1 MTLSLPDK
9 NTLDLFKMFLD
20 TVITEY
26 QRPLHSVHMTGSVLT
41 TDFKTG
47 RSDINSVFVLNE
59 MDLQF
64 LSVLA
69 PLGKRFG
76 KKGIAAPLI
85 MTPDYIR
92 RSLDVFPIEFLNL
105 KLIHHTVLGEDIIKD
120 LAIKRTEL
128 RWQCERE
135 LKVRLIGLRQTYI
148 RAAEHRNVLSK
159 NIITSISA
167 SIPLFRALI
176 FLLGKKP
183 PINSDEVLTILQA
196 MVPIDIEAFQNILRC
211 KKERRRLPLPELN
224 VLFQSCYTATEKLGD
239 LVDAIK
245 E

>member
-1 MTLSLPDK
+1 MTLSLSNK
-9 NTLDLFKMFLD
+9 NALNLFKMFLD
-20 TVITEY
+20 TVIAEY

-41 TDFKTG
+41 ADFKAG
-47 RSDINSVFVLNE
+47 QSDINSVFVLNE

-76 KKGIAAPLI
+76 KKGIAAPLV
-85 MTPDYIR
+85 MTPDYIC

-105 KLIHHTVLGEDIIKD
+105 KLIHHTVLGEDLFKD
-120 LAIKRTEL
+120 LEIERIGL

-135 LKVRLIGLRQTYI
+135 LKVRLIGLRQAYI

-159 NIITSISA
+159 SIIASISA
-167 SIPLFRALI
+167 YIPLFRALI
-176 FLLGKKP
+176 FLLGRKP
-183 PINSDEVLTILQA
+183 PINSDEVLAILQA
-196 MVPIDIEAFQNILRC
+196 MVPIDIGAFQTILRC

-224 VLFQSCYTATEKLGD
+224 ALFRSCYTATEKLGD
-239 LVDAIK
+239 IVDAIK